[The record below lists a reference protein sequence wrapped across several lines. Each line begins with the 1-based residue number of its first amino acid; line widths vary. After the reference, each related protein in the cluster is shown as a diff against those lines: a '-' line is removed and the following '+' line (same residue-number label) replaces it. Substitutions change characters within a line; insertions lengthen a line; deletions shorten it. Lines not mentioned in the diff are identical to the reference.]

1 MDNGKDDAMDARRRI
16 IVDAL
21 KAAVEHLDVPRG
33 DVRKPIV
40 GISLKDGQVIEAR
53 HVETDGL
60 RVALLSAT
68 REGQFDTIVTHVDD
82 VSAVRIVDD
91 GKRRHIDPMNYDPAR
106 KKLIKRIIDEN
117 LYPTLPDEMNLRQLI
132 STEEGRARIEEA
144 AIAIGD
150 DHLIDSVVDAIQ
162 QGRTSI
168 SELEER
174 HRQAICRAFA
184 DQTVQKAVEASY
196 RPYIRE
202 GEWEE
207 EAINQMTSPQK

>member
-21 KAAVEHLDVPRG
+21 KAAVDHLDVPRG

-40 GISLKDGQVIEAR
+40 TVSLKDGQIIEAR
-53 HVETDGL
+53 HVEIDDV

-82 VSAVRIVDD
+82 ISAVRIVDD
-91 GKRRHIDPMNYDPAR
+91 GKRRHIDPMNFDPAR
-106 KKLIKRIIDEN
+106 KKLVRKIIDEN

-168 SELEER
+168 SELDER